1 MGLYTKNVKEDT
13 PVKEVKKRG
22 RPKKVV
28 KIEEPKEEVEQ
39 PKEPIPEPVEKEVQ
53 LPKEEPLPPNPKE
66 KTSPPPEPVV
76 EELPLKKDPPKK
88 KASYKGKEKATK
100 VEKKSLK
107 DEEPPSWFKKFLS
120 EGPLSELGKTKP
132 ESDFKKETATKL
144 WNDRVKPK
152 YSKNL
157 DNTSYDR
164 LYSQIFGR

>member
-1 MGLYTKNVKEDT
+1 
-13 PVKEVKKRG
+13 
-22 RPKKVV
+22 
-28 KIEEPKEEVEQ
+28 
-39 PKEPIPEPVEKEVQ
+39 VQ
-53 LPKEEPLPPNPKE
+53 LPKEEPLPPSPKE
-66 KTSPPPEPVV
+66 KTPPPPDPVV
-76 EELPLKKDPPKK
+76 EEQPLKKDPPKK

-120 EGPLSELGKTKP
+120 EGPSELGKTKR
-132 ESDFKKETATKL
+132 EADFKKETATKL

-152 YSKNL
+152 YSKNV